1 MGEHMNVGSK
11 YLSLIPHGMVRLSY
25 NDTLYHTSSPF

>member
-25 NDTLYHTSSPF
+25 NASSPF